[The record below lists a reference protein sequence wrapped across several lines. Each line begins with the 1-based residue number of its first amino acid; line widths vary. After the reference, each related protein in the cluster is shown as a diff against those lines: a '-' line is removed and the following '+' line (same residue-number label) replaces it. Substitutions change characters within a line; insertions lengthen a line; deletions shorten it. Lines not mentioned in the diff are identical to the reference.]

1 MSSYWV
7 NFAVTGDPNGKGLPV
22 WSAYDPGA
30 EPYLDLGDAVQV
42 KHHLLKAQLDFLE
55 QAQSRRQQSQ

>member
-1 MSSYWV
+1 MPDGNTS
-7 NFAVTGDPNGKGLPV
+7 APKDTGDTGLPA
-22 WSAYDPGA
+22 WAPYDQSA

-55 QAQSRRQQSQ
+55 QAQQRRQQSQ